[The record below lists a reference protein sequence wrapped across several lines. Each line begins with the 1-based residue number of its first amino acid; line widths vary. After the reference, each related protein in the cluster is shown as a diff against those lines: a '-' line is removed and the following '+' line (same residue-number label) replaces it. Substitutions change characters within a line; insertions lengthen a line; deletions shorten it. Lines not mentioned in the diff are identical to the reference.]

1 MEHEQTGP
9 DDEKRSTTSTPND
22 NEGAS
27 KNEDDVRR
35 QDEAAKHI
43 QRVWKQ
49 RKKTFMNT
57 DVRWDDAATHT
68 KMKIDRDGQ
77 DQGKNDPRARWKRA
91 KFLASRLQDGNQMLS
106 GVGVHDDGAVKK
118 SLETQH
124 WLEMVDAYA
133 LLQ

>member
-68 KMKIDRDGQ
+68 KMKVR
-77 DQGKNDPRARWKRA
+77 RACILPDVPAYPDSAGRLTGTVKTRERTIPVHGGSAPNSLRA
-91 KFLASRLQDGNQMLS
+91 AS
-106 GVGVHDDGAVKK
+106 KT
-118 SLETQH
+118 ETRCSVV
-124 WLEMVDAYA
+124 LVYTMMVP
-133 LLQ
+133 